1 MVHSPPFNIFIRS
14 SLFRPRNIFGSITKL
29 QHNFLSTMHQ
39 EPPPLKEI
47 NILKDDVNSNVFDV
61 QLNRAEKRNTFTDSF
76 WRFLFY

>member
-1 MVHSPPFNIFIRS
+1 
-14 SLFRPRNIFGSITKL
+14 
-29 QHNFLSTMHQ
+29 MHQ

-47 NILKDDVNSNVFDV
+47 NILKDDVNPNVFNV